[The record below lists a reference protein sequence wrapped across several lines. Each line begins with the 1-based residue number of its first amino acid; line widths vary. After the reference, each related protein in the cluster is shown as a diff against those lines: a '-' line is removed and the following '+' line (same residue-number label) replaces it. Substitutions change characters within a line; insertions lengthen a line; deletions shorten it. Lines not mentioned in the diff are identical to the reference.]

1 MIPSLPPLTSV
12 EIEGCPVLPGEQLDP
27 FSCIISEGEGVFPN
41 RELQIVFFLCFF
53 LITIIFIYLFIYL
66 FIGADIYSFCLL
78 KE

>member
-41 RELQIVFFLCFF
+41 RELQIVFFFNVFF
-53 LITIIFIYLFIYL
+53 LNYYYLFLFLFFWSRYLFIL
-66 FIGADIYSFCLL
+66 SS
-78 KE
+78 

>member
-41 RELQIVFFLCFF
+41 RELQIVFFFNVFF
-53 LITIIFIYLFIYL
+53 F
-66 FIGADIYSFCLL
+66 
-78 KE
+78 

>member
-41 RELQIVFFLCFF
+41 RELQIVFFFNGFFF
-53 LITIIFIYLFIYL
+53 LNYYYLFLFLFFWSRYLFIL
-66 FIGADIYSFCLL
+66 SS
-78 KE
+78 

>member
-27 FSCIISEGEGVFPN
+27 FSCIISDGEGVFPN
-41 RELQIVFFLCFF
+41 RELQIVFFFNGFF
-53 LITIIFIYLFIYL
+53 FKITIIYFYFY
-66 FIGADIYSFCLL
+66 FFGADIYSFCLL